1 MKTRGIPWRK
11 RLWPLTGPQELP
23 LKDDKASSPQESAVS
38 EPLEQSRVSTKVSVA
53 SKPNLDRKF
62 DTWTK
67 KALREASMVKLRK
80 LFPKNNN
87 LKQNAEL
94 KYLRSLEKQGVS
106 LDPRQ
111 QKLLL

>member
-11 RLWPLTGPQELP
+11 RLCPSKGPYQLP
-23 LKDDKASSPQESAVS
+23 LKDDQASSLQDSAIS